1 MPVPQSGPSG
11 SSRPIHKPVLLREV
25 IQLLDLSPGLTVVDG
40 TVGAGG
46 HSQQIFKRIQKGGTL
61 VGLDRDTMMLKHA
74 AKRLTGDTD
83 DNLHLHHSSYLGMPD
98 ILAQLSIFQ
107 VDRVLLDLGLSS
119 DQLADDKR
127 GFSFTSTGPLDL
139 RFDTSSGQPAWQ
151 WLREQNQ
158 QQLSDV
164 LSKYGEEKFHERIA
178 EHLVKQ
184 CQSIESAQQLAEAVI
199 QAIPRAAAKDSRKN
213 PATRVFQALRIAVN
227 QELEHLH
234 TTLNDVL
241 PEVIASEG
249 KAVIIT
255 FHSLE
260 DRMVKE
266 TFANKSIWKN
276 LTPKPIAASAAEKR
290 INPRCRTAKVRA
302 AIRMS
307 S

>member
-1 MPVPQSGPSG
+1 MPVPQSGSSG
-11 SSRPIHKPVLLREV
+11 NLRPVHKPVLLREV

-46 HSQQIFKRIQKGGTL
+46 HSQQIFKRIQEGGTL
-61 VGLDRDTMMLKHA
+61 VGLDRDTMMLAHA
-74 AKRLTGDTD
+74 AERLSGE
-83 DNLHLHHSSYLGMPD
+83 NVHLHHTSYLHMPD
-98 ILAQLSIFQ
+98 IMDQLGISK

-127 GFSFTSTGPLDL
+127 GFSFASTGPLDL
-139 RFDTSSGQPAWQ
+139 RFDTTAGKPAWQ

-178 EHLVKQ
+178 DHIVKQ
-184 CQSIESAQQLAEAVI
+184 SQSIESAQQLADAVI
-199 QAIPRAAAKDSRKN
+199 QAIPRAAAKDSRKH

-241 PEVIASEG
+241 PDVIAPEG
-249 KAVIIT
+249 RAVIIT

-266 TFANKSIWKN
+266 TFADKSIWKN
-276 LTPKPIAASAAEKR
+276 LTPKPVAASAAEKR

-302 AIRMS
+302 ALRIPS
-307 S
+307 